1 MAVTFIQQ
9 PTSQSIQSSDNPLTF
24 VFSSNQ
30 STQPNFC
37 FIVETLINGLVVSTD
52 KVFPERGNRA
62 HWDASRIAMTAVKYS
77 PRSPQMLT
85 QRSLPTLNVRVA
97 ERYGTTPT
105 TQPFY
110 YSNTILIMKARCSD
124 EKYQLDWITDTYTA
138 EYKWLTDCP
147 DQTFIVSN
155 KHPFYA
161 SILVTSPQL
170 QLDVF
175 CYDAQ
180 GNQLGSIT
188 EQETTTG
195 EVVDIKITPQDIATA
210 ISPASIEDVARLEVY
225 VNQSLPLVVQYIPAE
240 CTEYH
245 QVNWL
250 NNLGTYDQFLFGH
263 NKDQESAISALEYKK
278 QFGAWDANNS
288 FQFDPLLSGDT
299 VYLKTIQPTGTVY
312 TGWISQA
319 YQHWLAQIYYSIST
333 LLLDQ
338 NTTEAIV
345 VTQTQSSEMKSR
357 FDELLN
363 FQVSYKKSNFKSI
376 TQ

>member
-1 MAVTFIQQ
+1 MAITYLQQ
-9 PTSQSIQSSDNPLTF
+9 PTAQSIQSSDNPIPF

-62 HWDASRIAMTAVKYS
+62 HWDAAKIAMKAVKPS
-77 PRSPQMLT
+77 PRSPQRVS

-124 EKYQLDWITDTYTA
+124 EKYQLGWIADNYTPDLR
-138 EYKWLTDCP
+138 WLTDCP
-147 DQTFIVSN
+147 DTTFIVSN
-155 KHPFYA
+155 KHAFYA
-161 SILVTSPQL
+161 SILITTPEM

-175 CYDAQ
+175 CLDAQ

-188 EQETTTG
+188 EQNQTTG
-195 EVVDIKITPQDIATA
+195 EVIDIRITPGDIESAVF
-210 ISPASIEDVARLEVY
+210 PASIESVVSLQVY
-225 VNQSLPLVVQYIPAE
+225 VNQSLPLFVNYLPAE

-263 NKDQESAISALEYKK
+263 NKDQESAISAHEYKK
-278 QFGAWDANNS
+278 QFGAWDSNNN

-299 VYLKTIQPTGTVY
+299 VYLKTIQPAGTVY

-333 LLLDQ
+333 LLFDE
-338 NTTEAIV
+338 NTTEAIT
-345 VTQTQSSEMKSR
+345 VTQTQSTEMKSR

-363 FQVSYKKSNFKSI
+363 FQVSYKKTNFKSI